1 MIKIN
6 VIIHFHIIKALI
18 KLLAAHGTQV
28 RNFMV
33 EREREETVIQ
43 ILVVLWPLSSVSI
56 ITWDI

>member
-43 ILVVLWPLSSVSI
+43 ILVVL
-56 ITWDI
+56 